1 MKTSFKLMFAALFAL
16 ASFVSVQAATLLVND
31 GTATSKYSPIDTYD
45 FDVENLRVQTIYPE
59 AQVAEMAGTFIKS
72 MKFYIAT
79 EGGCVVDGV
88 NMGVYL
94 GTTTQTGFSSYGATP
109 IEGLTHVADI
119 TLTAGQTEVLVE
131 FDTPFAYD
139 GGNLVVETTKP
150 GEGPG
155 SVDMYFYGEA
165 NNTNYNVIIKRTWS
179 NVTESFYPKTTFEYE
194 ALENLA
200 ILSTRELAFGN
211 LYPEQTAAQTFTLKN
226 AGQNAFTPV
235 FAGLQ
240 APYSITP
247 AAAEIAPGETV
258 EYTVTFAPAALGEF
272 AQNMTIDCG
281 AAGQFEVAVSG
292 ACVEVPAEIVVCDG
306 GATGSNVPV
315 YGYYYDEASQAQMI
329 YPAAEL
335 TALAGKTINRVT
347 FHPTSALSFQGGK
360 LQLAFKAVDVD
371 GFASYDLLTDF
382 TVVATVEPGV
392 GDTELTFVLDE
403 PYKYEGGNLAVE
415 CLLIEKGNNYPSISF
430 HGKDMENYPSLYY
443 YGRSSSSGVSHFL
456 PKATF
461 GYVKEDT
468 PEPEVLRGDV
478 NKDEIVNISDV
489 TALIDMLLDG
499 SEMTPEADCN
509 LDGVMN
515 ISDVTSLIDYLLSNE
530 WPAAE

>member
-1 MKTSFKLMFAALFAL
+1 MKTSFKLLFAALIAL
-16 ASFVSVQAATLLVND
+16 ASVVSVQAATLFVND
-31 GTATSKYSPIDTYD
+31 GTATNQYSPIDTYD
-45 FDVENLRVQTIYPE
+45 FDVTNLRVQTIYPE

-72 MKFYIAT
+72 MTFYIAT
-79 EGGCVVDGV
+79 DGGCVFDNV
-88 NMGVYL
+88 NLGVYL
-94 GTTTQTGFSSYGATP
+94 GTTTQTGFSGYGATP

-119 TLTAGQTEVLVE
+119 TLTAGQTEVLVV

-150 GEGPG
+150 GEGLT
-155 SVDMYFYGEA
+155 SKTMYFYGED
-165 NNTNYNVIIKRTWS
+165 NNTNYNVIVKRSWS
-179 NVTESFYPKTTFEYE
+179 NYTDAFYPKTTFEYE

-211 LYPEQTAAQTFTLKN
+211 LYPEQTATQTFTLKN

-235 FAGLQ
+235 FGGLQ
-240 APYSITP
+240 APYSIAP

-272 AQNMTIDCG
+272 AQNMTINCG

-306 GATGSNVPV
+306 DATNANLPV
-315 YGYYYDEASQAQMI
+315 YGYYYDEASQTQMI

-335 TALAGKTINRVT
+335 ADLAGKTINRVT
-347 FHPTSALSFQGGK
+347 FHPTAALTYQGGK
-360 LQLAFKAVDVD
+360 LQLSFKAVDVD
-371 GFASYDLLTDF
+371 GFSNYEKLTDF

-415 CLLIEKGNNYPSISF
+415 CTLIEKGRNYPAIYY
-430 HGKDMENYPSLYY
+430 HGKNMENYPSLYY
-443 YGRSSSSGVSHFL
+443 FGNSNSSGVAHFL
-456 PKATF
+456 PKVTF
-461 GYVKEDT
+461 GYVKKDT

-478 NKDEIVNISDV
+478 NKDETVNISDV
-489 TALIDMLLDG
+489 TALIDILLGGSAML
-499 SEMTPEADCN
+499 PEADCN
-509 LDGVMN
+509 LDGEMN
-515 ISDVTSLIDYLLSNE
+515 ISDVTSLIDFLLSGV
-530 WPAAE
+530 WPAK

>member
-1 MKTSFKLMFAALFAL
+1 MKKSIKLLSAALIAL
-16 ASFVSVQAATLLVND
+16 ASFVPAQAATLLVND
-31 GTATSKYSPIDTYD
+31 GTATSMNSPIDTYD
-45 FDVENLRVQTIYPE
+45 FDVTDLRVQTIYPE

-79 EGGCVVDGV
+79 DGGCVVDGI

-94 GTTTQTGFSSYGATP
+94 GTTTQTGFSTYGATP
-109 IEGLTHVADI
+109 IEGMTHVADI
-119 TLTAGQTEVLVE
+119 TLTAGETEVLVE

-165 NNTNYNVIIKRTWS
+165 NNTNYNVIMKRTWS
-179 NVTESFYPKTTFEYE
+179 NATESFYPKTTFEYE

-200 ILSTRELAFGN
+200 ILSTRQLAFGS
-211 LYPEQTAAQTFTLKN
+211 LYPEQTATQTFTLKN

-235 FAGLQ
+235 FGGLE
-240 APYSITP
+240 APYSIAP
-247 AAAEIAPGETV
+247 AAAEIASGETV

-315 YGYYYDEASQAQMI
+315 YGYYYDEASHAQMI

-335 TALAGKTINRVT
+335 AEVAGKKIDRVT
-347 FHPTSALSFQGGK
+347 FHPTAALALTGGK
-360 LQLAFKAVDVD
+360 LQLSFKPVDVD
-371 GFASYDLLTDF
+371 AFSSYDLMTDF
-382 TVVATVEPGV
+382 TVVATAVPAV
-392 GDTELTFVLDE
+392 GDTELTFLLEE
-403 PYKYEGGNLAVE
+403 PYEYEGGNLAIE
-415 CLLIEKGNNYPSISF
+415 CKAIETGNYVQTAF
-430 HGKDMENYPSLYY
+430 EGKNMGANVSLYY
-443 YGRSSSSGVSHFL
+443 YGRYNSSAKSEFL
-456 PKATF
+456 PKITF
-461 GYVKEDT
+461 GYVKEDA
-468 PEPEVLRGDV
+468 PVVNPGDA
-478 NKDEIVNISDV
+478 NGDSIVNVTDV
-489 TALIDMLLDG
+489 TMLINAVLNDNFSAINEANADMDG
-499 SEMTPEADCN
+499 N
-509 LDGVMN
+509 GVLN
-515 ISDVTSLIDYLLSNE
+515 VTDVTMLINMVLNMN
-530 WPAAE
+530 